1 MKADTTNTDNLLAGN
16 TPLILAGPCSA
27 ETEEQVVQTAHA
39 LNNRTA
45 TNVLRAGIWKPRTNP
60 GGFEGIGL
68 IGLSWLL
75 RAKKE
80 TGLKTAVEVATA
92 DHAMSALQFETDIL
106 WLGARTTVNPF
117 SVQEIADSLRGTKT
131 SVLIKN
137 PINPDVKLWAGA
149 VERLLQAGIT
159 NIGLI
164 HRGFNTLTPG
174 NFRNAPMW
182 QIAIEMRRRFPELP
196 MIIDPSHIC
205 GKRDNLLEV
214 SQKGLDLGYNGVMI
228 ESHIDPD
235 SAWTDKE
242 QQISP
247 AALAE
252 LLDQLI
258 WRKPESEVPHLAQ
271 IEGLREQ
278 INLLD
283 DELVQLLRQRLDTA
297 QKIGSIK
304 QENNVAILQT
314 NRWNELLGHIL
325 EKGNRAGLNDH
336 FLRAVMETIHLES
349 IRLQKALTHEDN

>member
-1 MKADTTNTDNLLAGN
+1 MKVDTTNTNLLLSGN
-16 TPLILAGPCSA
+16 EPLILAGPCSA
-27 ETEEQVVQTAHA
+27 ETEEQVIQTAHA

-45 TNVLRAGIWKPRTNP
+45 VNVLRAGIWKPRTNP

-92 DHAMSALQFETDIL
+92 DHAISALQFETDIL

-117 SVQEIADSLRGTKT
+117 SVQEIADSLRGTNT

-137 PINPDVKLWAGA
+137 PINPDVKLWTGA

-159 NIGLI
+159 DIGLI

-228 ESHIDPD
+228 ESHIDPEN
-235 SAWTDKE
+235 AWTDKE
-242 QQISP
+242 QQVTP

-258 WRKPESEVPHLAQ
+258 WRKPESEVPHLTQ

-314 NRWNELLGHIL
+314 NRWNELLGQIL

-336 FLRAVMETIHLES
+336 FLRSVMETIHLES
-349 IRLQKALTHEDN
+349 IRLQKALTHEDS